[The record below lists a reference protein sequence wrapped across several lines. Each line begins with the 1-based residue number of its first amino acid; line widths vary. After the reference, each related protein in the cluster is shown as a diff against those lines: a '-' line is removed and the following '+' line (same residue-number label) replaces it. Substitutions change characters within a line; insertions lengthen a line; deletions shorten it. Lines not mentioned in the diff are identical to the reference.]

1 MDLSSAYAAPDAAAV
16 DAMGTDARNAWLGN
30 ALYPQISAIT
40 GTALAAKVTGMLLE
54 MPTATLLGFLGNTE
68 ALATI
73 VDEAVAVLPPEVC
86 QSLQATA
93 AAEPATSPSAIS
105 PVSVLAGSSG
115 ELWADEDEDDEPLP
129 PVGAMLEAEQRK
141 SEARKRL
148 TQAGGPGTDA
158 METED
163 SWTCEW
169 DAAALA
175 AQPVDK
181 LSEWIAARLDEP
193 QVRIVRAVVDILGAH
208 VALELLA
215 ATERVQANGGWMVE
229 ETGKPRTSGGI
240 YVCRCARLRP
250 CRCARLRP
258 RPRPHLHLHTCTR
271 PPAPSAT
278 AFPCPR
284 LIPPAHAHTR
294 PAHHTHTL
302 AEVWQVKLLRD
313 ATHLDAAQA
322 AATLQRI
329 KVEGAYPQPAPSSPR
344 SVWTWSSLTC
354 SLPRRSVPRTVR
366 SLAPRR
372 LMRGGVATAVLD
384 QVRRRRR
391 PHRRPRMPNDVSSR
405 LRPGC
410 P

>member
-1 MDLSSAYAAPDAAAV
+1 
-16 DAMGTDARNAWLGN
+16 
-30 ALYPQISAIT
+30 
-40 GTALAAKVTGMLLE
+40 VTGMLLE

-240 YVCRCARLRP
+240 YV
-250 CRCARLRP
+250 
-258 RPRPHLHLHTCTR
+258 
-271 PPAPSAT
+271 
-278 AFPCPR
+278 
-284 LIPPAHAHTR
+284 
-294 PAHHTHTL
+294 
-302 AEVWQVKLLRD
+302 KLLRD

-329 KVEGAYPQPAPSSPR
+329 KVEGAEAKKAAQKAKDAKRRVVKEKVSAASPAPPTSPTER
-344 SVWTWSSLTC
+344 K
-354 SLPRRSVPRTVR
+354 
-366 SLAPRR
+366 AAFGDY
-372 LMRGGVATAVLD
+372 MAVALKQTAA
-384 QVRRRRR
+384 
-391 PHRRPRMPNDVSSR
+391 
-405 LRPGC
+405 
-410 P
+410 